1 MSSNRSDHIDV
12 RGARTAALLALLALA
27 GCTGTG
33 TSTTA
38 GPGTDV
44 SAQPDTGVVQRE
56 AAGNVEIPGNPE
68 IRGDQRRI
76 INIPAP
82 PSPAEMFTDATIAAT
97 ASVSNQSEIVPSQL
111 ALQRAQDPQVRDFAQ
126 RMAQEHTRLET
137 QMQQLLQQKGVAPMH
152 NAFSYQLDQNL
163 QPMMRELESAS
174 GTQFDLLYM
183 DHQVASHMTTLHAL
197 ETSLIPNAR
206 DAEMRTMLQ
215 NEVLPTVRQH
225 YQEAIRLRTEI
236 SGGAHPG
243 GMPVDSMPRDSM
255 PTDTMP
261 TDTMPTDTMPGRGVR

>member
-1 MSSNRSDHIDV
+1 MLANRSDHGDHIGV
-12 RGARTAALLALLALA
+12 PGACTAALLTLLALA
-27 GCTGTG
+27 GCAGTG
-33 TSTTA
+33 TSSTPA
-38 GPGTDV
+38 PGADV
-44 SAQPDTGVVQRE
+44 SARPDTGVVQRE
-56 AAGNVEIPGNPE
+56 AAGVVEIPGNPE

-97 ASVSNQSEIVPSQL
+97 ASVSNHGEIVPSQL
-111 ALQRAQDPQVRDFAQ
+111 ALERAENPQVRDFAQ

-174 GTQFDLLYM
+174 GAQFDMLYM

-206 DAEMRTMLQ
+206 DAEMRAMLQ
-215 NEVLPTVRQH
+215 NEVLPVVRQH
-225 YQEAIRLRTEI
+225 YEEAMRLRTEI
-236 SGGAHPG
+236 SGGARPG
-243 GMPVDSMPRDSM
+243 AMPVDSMPTDSMPTDSM

-261 TDTMPTDTMPGRGVR
+261 GR